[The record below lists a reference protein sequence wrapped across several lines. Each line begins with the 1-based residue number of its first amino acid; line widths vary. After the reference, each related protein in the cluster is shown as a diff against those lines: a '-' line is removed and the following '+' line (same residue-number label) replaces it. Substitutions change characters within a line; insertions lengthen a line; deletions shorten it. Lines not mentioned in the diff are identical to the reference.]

1 MSHELLYGDHFIPTS
16 HTSPQPIQSDS
27 FRFWARNL
35 RFFTEQR
42 GGIPNPL
49 LITTADQAR
58 RYLKPWLFPGFN
70 EDPASSDGSSTD
82 GSSTEEAEE
91 EGAETEREEV
101 PETVVPDD
109 EEDEDT
115 DDEETVG

>member
-70 EDPASSDGSSTD
+70 EDPASSDGSST
-82 GSSTEEAEE
+82 EEAEE